1 MFALKRRRKSRKR
14 KITFVFLVAVFVLII
29 YGFIVF
35 DQNIKPTI
43 LALSEVKARM
53 IATQAVN
60 DAIKSKIKDD
70 IKYQDLIFVKTDNEG
85 KITMMQANTVLMNSI
100 ASDVAL
106 EIQNKMRRLSI
117 NSIDVPLGNAF
128 DSQLLA
134 QFGPRIK
141 MNIVPQGTVSV
152 DFATEFK
159 ESGINQTIHKV
170 FLIIN
175 TNVRIIVPL
184 ASETVNVTANV
195 PIAETIIIGDVPENY
210 IYVPEEEFLNVVPT
224 D

>member
-1 MFALKRRRKSRKR
+1 MFVLRSRRRSGKR
-14 KITFVFLVAVFVLII
+14 KIAFGLLVAIFVLII
-29 YGFIVF
+29 YGVIVF
-35 DQNIKPTI
+35 DKNIKPTI

-53 IATQAVN
+53 IATQAIN
-60 DAIKSKIKDD
+60 DGVKSKIKDD
-70 IKYQDLIFVKTDNEG
+70 IKYQDLIFVRTDNEG

-106 EIQNKMRRLSI
+106 EIQDKMRKISN
-117 NSIDVPLGNAF
+117 NSIVVPIGNAF

-134 QFGPRIK
+134 QYGPKIN
-141 MNIVPQGTVSV
+141 MDIVPQGTVTV

-175 TNVRIIVPL
+175 TNVKIIVPL
-184 ASETVNVTANV
+184 ASDTVNVTATV
-195 PIAETIIIGDVPENY
+195 PIAETIIVGDVPQNY
-210 IYVPEEEFLNVVPT
+210 IYVPEDDFLNVVPT

>member
-1 MFALKRRRKSRKR
+1 MRSRRRSGKR
-14 KITFVFLVAVFVLII
+14 KIAFGLLVAIFVLII
-29 YGFIVF
+29 YGVIVF
-35 DQNIKPTI
+35 DKNIKPTI

-53 IATQAVN
+53 IATQAIN
-60 DAIKSKIKDD
+60 DGVKSKIKDD
-70 IKYQDLIFVKTDNEG
+70 IKYQDLIFVRTDNEG

-106 EIQNKMRRLSI
+106 EIQDKMRKISN
-117 NSIDVPLGNAF
+117 NSIVVPIGNAF

-134 QFGPRIK
+134 QYGPKIN
-141 MNIVPQGTVSV
+141 MDIVPQGTVTV

-175 TNVRIIVPL
+175 TNVKIIVPL
-184 ASETVNVTANV
+184 ASDTVNVTATV
-195 PIAETIIIGDVPENY
+195 PIAETIIVGDVPQNY
-210 IYVPEEEFLNVVPT
+210 IYVPEDDFLNVVPT

>member
-14 KITFVFLVAVFVLII
+14 KVTFIFLVAVFVLII

-106 EIQNKMRRLSI
+106 EIQNKMRRISI

-141 MNIVPQGTVSV
+141 MNIVPQGTVTV

-195 PIAETIIIGDVPENY
+195 PIAETIIIGDVPQNY
-210 IYVPEEEFLNVVPT
+210 IYVPEDEFLNVVPT